1 MYVLSYIYIIFKGN
15 KKSKRLFLLVPIIL
29 VLTVLNP
36 VVCKYIQKYVTTPAT
51 YWRLYWLLP
60 LEITIAYASGQIITK
75 MKNKYNK
82 IIITTI
88 IIILIVVLG
97 KNIYLSSREFSKHVN
112 TKKIPEN
119 IIEQTNFILDNSNGK
134 VFVIAPPEPL
144 HGATMR
150 QLSSDIILLYSR
162 LIYKENM
169 DNMQE
174 KLELYYKIYDGAEK
188 EEIYEAFQEFKVD
201 FIILELINKEKLKDI
216 DNEFAKIVYE
226 DDEYFIIANT
236 KSEKINL

>member
-1 MYVLSYIYIIFKGN
+1 M
-15 KKSKRLFLLVPIIL
+15 
-29 VLTVLNP
+29 LNP
-36 VVCKYIQKYVTTPAT
+36 LISRYVQKYVTTPAT

-60 LEITIAYASGQIITK
+60 LEITIAYASAQIIAK
-75 MKNKYNK
+75 MKNKYIK

-88 IIILIVVLG
+88 IIVLIAVFG
-97 KNIYLSSREFSKHVN
+97 KNMYISSGEFSKHIN
-112 TKKIPEN
+112 NEKIPEK
-119 IIEQTNFILDNSNGK
+119 IIKQTNFILDSSDGK

-150 QLSSDIILLYSR
+150 QLSSDIVLLYSR

-174 KLELYYKIYDGAEK
+174 KLELYYKIYDGVET
-188 EEIYEAFQEFKVD
+188 EEIYNAFENYKVD
-201 FIILELINKEKLKDI
+201 FIILELTNKEKLKDI